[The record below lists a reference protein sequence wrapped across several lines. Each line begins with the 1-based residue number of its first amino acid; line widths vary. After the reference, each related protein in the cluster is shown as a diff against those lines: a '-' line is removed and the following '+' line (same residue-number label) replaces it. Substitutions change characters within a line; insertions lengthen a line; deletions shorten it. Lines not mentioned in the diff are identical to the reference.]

1 MSSGF
6 LFNEL
11 SEFKQDLM
19 RDIQSLFPKETDEFL
34 KEEAKKFKKEVLK
47 VARKNVKANET
58 HYRKNR
64 KTGEFILD
72 KNGKKIITNY
82 HKRFKIGKKY
92 VRGESRCLRVYNS
105 ARHAHLLEYGHV
117 SANKYGK
124 NGFVLGKM
132 VFKEAELNFKS
143 EFLDDAEKFLYTYFD
158 KTTGK

>member
-19 RDIQSLFPKETDEFL
+19 RDIQTLFPKETDEFL
-34 KEEAKKFKKEVLK
+34 KEEAKKFKKEVQS
-47 VARKNVKANET
+47 VAKSNVGK
-58 HYRKNR
+58 
-64 KTGEFILD
+64 GEAHFRTD
-72 KNGKKIITNY
+72 KKGKKKSTNY
-82 HKRFKIGKKY
+82 HKNFKIGKKY
-92 VRGESRCLRVYNS
+92 IRGDNKCLRVYNG
-105 ARHAHLLEYGHV
+105 ARHAHLIEYGHV

-124 NGFVLGKM
+124 NGFVLGKY

-158 KTTGK
+158 KTTNK